1 MATMPRSRN
10 LSPAISIVAAL
21 AAAGCNSVGSGSTP
35 PPSVAAAAAAGERS
49 LPTGAAL
56 GGILGGPVG
65 ARLDEADRQ
74 AAYDAQVAA
83 LETGQRQTWRGAHGA
98 YGYVEPTTTP
108 DAQGCRGY
116 SQTIYI
122 GGRPQRGQGLG
133 CRLPDG
139 SWRMA
144 I

>member
-1 MATMPRSRN
+1 MPKSRG
-10 LSPAISIVAAL
+10 LLPIPVIVAAF
-21 AAAGCNSVGSGSTP
+21 AVAGCNSIGSGAP
-35 PPSVAAAAAAGERS
+35 PPSAAAAAP

-65 ARLDEADRQ
+65 ASLDEADRQ

-83 LETGQRQTWRGAHGA
+83 LETGRRSAWRGASGV
-98 YGYVEPTTTP
+98 YGYVEATSTP

-116 SQTIYI
+116 AHTIYV
-122 GGRPQRGQGLG
+122 GGRPQHGQGLG
-133 CRLPDG
+133 CRLADG

-144 I
+144 M

>member
-1 MATMPRSRN
+1 MPRSRN

-21 AAAGCNSVGSGSTP
+21 AAAGCNSVGSGSAPT
-35 PPSVAAAAAAGERS
+35 PSVTAAAPAGQPA

-98 YGYVEPTTTP
+98 YGYVEPTTTL

-116 SQTIYI
+116 AQTIYVR
-122 GGRPQRGQGLG
+122 GRPQRGQGLG

-139 SWRMA
+139 AWRMA

>member
-1 MATMPRSRN
+1 MTKTRN
-10 LSPAISIVAAL
+10 LLPAISIVAAF
-21 AAAGCNSVGSGSTP
+21 AAAGCNAIGSGAA
-35 PPSVAAAAAAGERS
+35 PPSAAAAAPAGAAP

-65 ARLDEADRQ
+65 AGLDEADRQ

-83 LETGQRQTWRGAHGA
+83 LETGRRSTWRGAHGV
-98 YGYVEPTTTP
+98 YGYVEAASTP

-116 SQTIYI
+116 SQTIYV

-139 SWRMA
+139 TWRMA
-144 I
+144 M